1 MLHTTFYSYEKHYF
15 APVETT
21 KQNVFTLCKE
31 KYIFKLF
38 IILNGMI
45 SYKTTFFSSVFQIL
59 LLGERHIFKTMI
71 VYM

>member
-1 MLHTTFYSYEKHYF
+1 MPHTTFYSYEKRYF
-15 APVETT
+15 AAMEAT

-45 SYKTTFFSSVFQIL
+45 FYETIFSFYVF
-59 LLGERHIFKTMI
+59 
-71 VYM
+71 